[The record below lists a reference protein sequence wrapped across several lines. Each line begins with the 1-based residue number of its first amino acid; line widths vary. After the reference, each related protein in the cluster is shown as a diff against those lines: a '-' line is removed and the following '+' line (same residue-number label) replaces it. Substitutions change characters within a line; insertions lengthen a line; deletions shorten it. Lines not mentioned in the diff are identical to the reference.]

1 MSPNE
6 LLAIGMIVSFFFL
19 LLAGL
24 PVGLAL
30 ATPALIFGYI
40 GFGPMLFNLLPSRIY
55 GVTTNYTLMA
65 VPLFVLMGV
74 TLERSKLAEELLDTI
89 GFAFGGMPGGMLI
102 ATVVVG
108 ALISASTGIV
118 GATIVTLGLLILP
131 VLMRRGYSKPLSCG
145 TICASGTLGQIM
157 PPCLVLILLAD
168 VLNESVGTIFAAAV
182 IPSLM
187 LTGIYL
193 LAIVFLALL
202 RPDMMPP
209 IPIEERQA
217 MSRGELFT
225 KLVKV
230 VAPPIGLIIA
240 VLGSII
246 GGVAAPTEAAS
257 MGAIGSLLIVLF
269 SGRISFQLLHEVAIG
284 TLRISAIVFFI
295 LACAQAFSLTFR
307 GLGGEN
313 LVYRMFE
320 WVPGGVT
327 GSIIFLMLLIFVLGC
342 FLEWIEISYVA
353 LPLFL
358 PFFIAENV
366 NMVWL
371 GVLVAVNLQTSF
383 LSPPFGWALFFLKGV
398 APPGITTGHIYVG
411 VLPFILLQVLLL
423 VIVFNVPDMA
433 LWLPRAIGW

>member
-6 LLAIGMIVSFFFL
+6 ILAICMLVTFFGFL
-19 LLAGL
+19 MAGL

-40 GFGPMLFNLLPSRIY
+40 GFGAVLFNLLPSRIY

-65 VPLFVLMGV
+65 VPLFVFMGV
-74 TLERSKLAEELLDTI
+74 MLERSKLAEELLDVI
-89 GFAFGGMPGGMLI
+89 GHAFGGMPGGMLI
-102 ATVVVG
+102 ATLVVG
-108 ALISASTGIV
+108 VLLSASTGIV
-118 GATIVTLGLLILP
+118 GATVVTLGLLLLP
-131 VLMRRGYSKPLSCG
+131 VLVRRGYSKPLACG

-168 VLNESVGTIFAAAV
+168 VLNESVGTIFAAAL
-182 IPSLM
+182 IPSLI
-187 LTGIYL
+187 LAGIYL
-193 LAIVFLALL
+193 VAIIGLALL

-209 IPIEERQA
+209 IPEDERQA
-217 MSRGELFT
+217 MNRRELMW
-225 KLVKV
+225 KIVKV
-230 VAPPIGLIIA
+230 VLPPILLIIA

-257 MGAIGSLLIVLF
+257 MGAVGALLIVLF
-269 SGRISFQLLHEVAIG
+269 SGRLSLSLLHEVAIG

-295 LACAQAFSLTFR
+295 LICAQAFSLAFR
-307 GLGGEN
+307 GLGGEH
-313 LVYRMFE
+313 LVQRMFE

-327 GSIIFLMLLIFVLGC
+327 GSIIFLMVLIFILGC

-358 PFFIAENV
+358 PFFIQENV

-371 GVLVAVNLQTSF
+371 GILVAINLQTSF

-398 APPGITTGHIYVG
+398 APPGITTAHIYIG
-411 VLPFILLQVLLL
+411 VIPFILLQVLLL
-423 VIVFNVPDMA
+423 TIVFVFPQTA
-433 LWLPRAIGW
+433 LWLPKAIGW

>member
-6 LLAIGMIVSFFFL
+6 LLAIGMIVAFFACL
-19 LLAGL
+19 MAGV
-24 PVGLAL
+24 PVGLSL
-30 ATPALIFGYI
+30 AVPALIFGYL
-40 GFGPMLFNLLPSRIY
+40 GFGPALFNLLPSRIY

-65 VPLFVLMGV
+65 VPLFVFMGV
-74 TLERSKLAEELLDTI
+74 MLERSKLAEELLEII
-89 GFAFGGMPGGMLI
+89 GHAFGKMPGGMLI
-102 ATVVVG
+102 ATLLVG
-108 ALISASTGIV
+108 VLLSASTGIV
-118 GATIVTLGLLILP
+118 GATIVTLGLLMLP
-131 VLMRRGYSKPLSCG
+131 VLVRRGYSKPLACG
-145 TICASGTLGQIM
+145 AICASGTLGQIM

-168 VLNESVGTIFAAAV
+168 VLSESVGTIFAAAL

-187 LTGIYL
+187 LAGIYIV
-193 LAIVFLALL
+193 AIVALALL

-209 IPIEERQA
+209 IPEDERQA
-217 MSRGELFT
+217 MDRQELIW
-225 KLVKV
+225 KLIKV
-230 VAPPIGLIIA
+230 VLPPILLIIA

-257 MGAIGSLLIVLF
+257 MGAVGALLIVLL
-269 SGRISFQLLHEVAIG
+269 SGRLNLSLLDEVAIG

-295 LACAQAFSLTFR
+295 LICAQAFSLAFR
-307 GLGGEN
+307 GLGGEH
-313 LVYRMFE
+313 LVHRMFE

-327 GSIIFLMLLIFVLGC
+327 GSIIFLMALIFVLGC

-358 PFFIAENV
+358 PFFIQENV

-371 GVLVAVNLQTSF
+371 GILVAVNLQTSF

-411 VLPFILLQVLLL
+411 VLPFIALQILLL
-423 VIVFNVPDMA
+423 VIVFAFPQTA
-433 LWLPRAIGW
+433 LWLPKAIGW

>member
-6 LLAIGMIVSFFFL
+6 YLAIGMIVSFFLL

-40 GFGPMLFNLLPSRIY
+40 GFGPTLFNLLPSRIY

-74 TLERSKLAEELLDTI
+74 TLERSKLAEDLLDTI
-89 GFAFGGMPGGMLI
+89 GHAFGGLPGGMLI
-102 ATVVVG
+102 ATMIVG
-108 ALISASTGIV
+108 VLLSASTGIV
-118 GATIVTLGLLILP
+118 GATIVTLGLLMLP
-131 VLMRRGYSKPLSCG
+131 VLVRRNYSKPLACG

-168 VLNESVGTIFAAAV
+168 VLSESVGTIFAAAL

-187 LTGIYL
+187 LAGIYL
-193 LAIVFLALL
+193 AAIMGLAVL

-209 IPIEERQA
+209 IPEDERKA
-217 MSRGELFT
+217 MSRKDLIW
-225 KLVKV
+225 KIIKV
-230 VAPPIGLIIA
+230 VFPPILLIIA

-257 MGAIGSLLIVLF
+257 MGAVGALAIVLF
-269 SGRISFQLLHEVAIG
+269 SGRLTLGLLHEVAIG

-295 LACAQAFSLTFR
+295 LICAQAFSLAFR
-307 GLGGEN
+307 GLGGEH

-327 GSIIFLMLLIFVLGC
+327 GSIVFLMVLIFILGC

-358 PFFIAENV
+358 PFFIQENV

-371 GVLVAVNLQTSF
+371 GILVAINLQTSF

-398 APPGITTGHIYVG
+398 APPGITTGHIYAG
-411 VLPFILLQVLLL
+411 VIPFILLQVLLL
-423 VIVFNVPDMA
+423 FVVFYFPETA
-433 LWLPRAIGW
+433 LWLPKAIGW

>member
-40 GFGPMLFNLLPSRIY
+40 GFGPMRFHLLPSRIY

-102 ATVVVG
+102 ATMVVG

-118 GATIVTLGLLILP
+118 GATIVTLGLLMLP

-168 VLNESVGTIFAAAV
+168 VLSESVGTIFAAAL
-182 IPSLM
+182 IPSLI
-187 LTGIYL
+187 LAGIYL
-193 LAIVFLALL
+193 VSIIILALL

-209 IPIEERQA
+209 IPAEERQE
-217 MSRGELFT
+217 MPRSV
-225 KLVKV
+225 LVGKRLKGV
-230 VAPPIGLIIA
+230 LPPMLLIIA

-257 MGAIGSLLIVLF
+257 MGAVGALVIVLL
-269 SGRISFQLLHEVAIG
+269 SGRLNFSLLHEVAIG

-295 LACAQAFSLTFR
+295 LICAQAFSLAFR

-313 LVYRMFE
+313 IVHRMFE

-327 GSIIFLMLLIFVLGC
+327 GSIVFLMFLIFVLGC
-342 FLEWIEISYVA
+342 FLEWIEVSSVA
-353 LPLFL
+353 PPMFL
-358 PFFIAENV
+358 AFFIHAV
-366 NMVWL
+366 VDMYWRV
-371 GVLVAVNLQTSF
+371 VRVAVTLQTSF

-398 APPGITTGHIYVG
+398 APPQVTTMDIYIG

-423 VIVFNVPDMA
+423 VIVFNMPETA